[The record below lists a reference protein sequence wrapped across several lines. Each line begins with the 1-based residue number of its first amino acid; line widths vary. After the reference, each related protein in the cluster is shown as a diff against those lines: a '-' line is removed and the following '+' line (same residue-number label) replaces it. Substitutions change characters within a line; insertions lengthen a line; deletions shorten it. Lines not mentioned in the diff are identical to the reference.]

1 MANGI
6 LGLCSPLT
14 VAGAATVLAPD
25 GSSSPC
31 SLFIRRSSVGRNHHM
46 IWYAHAGQKTTE
58 NVLSTRP
65 FRPSAARSSRRSKI
79 CRGQG
84 HHPTR
89 IPRSNQRPTPRSIV
103 AWLRENPSSNKMRKT
118 RVGHERL
125 PLERANRRLVDPPR
139 MTQRPVT
146 AVETGILSF
155 HAALLG
161 QILHPTGE
169 IVHERMASAEAA
181 VRGGRG

>member
-1 MANGI
+1 
-6 LGLCSPLT
+6 
-14 VAGAATVLAPD
+14 
-25 GSSSPC
+25 
-31 SLFIRRSSVGRNHHM
+31 
-46 IWYAHAGQKTTE
+46 
-58 NVLSTRP
+58 
-65 FRPSAARSSRRSKI
+65 
-79 CRGQG
+79 
-84 HHPTR
+84 
-89 IPRSNQRPTPRSIV
+89 
-103 AWLRENPSSNKMRKT
+103 MRKT

-125 PLERANRRLVDPPR
+125 PLERANRRLVDPPQ

-169 IVHERMASAEAA
+169 IVYERMASAEAA

>member
-1 MANGI
+1 
-6 LGLCSPLT
+6 
-14 VAGAATVLAPD
+14 
-25 GSSSPC
+25 
-31 SLFIRRSSVGRNHHM
+31 
-46 IWYAHAGQKTTE
+46 
-58 NVLSTRP
+58 
-65 FRPSAARSSRRSKI
+65 
-79 CRGQG
+79 
-84 HHPTR
+84 
-89 IPRSNQRPTPRSIV
+89 
-103 AWLRENPSSNKMRKT
+103 MRKT

-146 AVETGILSF
+146 AVETGILS
-155 HAALLG
+155 LLG

>member
-1 MANGI
+1 MFPFHPPFFSRAEPSHDLVCSRWPENNGK
-6 LGLCSPLT
+6 CSIHKT
-14 VAGAATVLAPD
+14 IQAFGCSKFAPIED
-25 GSSSPC
+25 LP
-31 SLFIRRSSVGRNHHM
+31 R
-46 IWYAHAGQKTTE
+46 
-58 NVLSTRP
+58 
-65 FRPSAARSSRRSKI
+65 ARSSPNSNTAAEPEANAPEYCGLVAREPIFKQDAKD
-79 CRGQG
+79 QG
-84 HHPTR
+84 RTR
-89 IPRSNQRPTPRSIV
+89 AAS
-103 AWLRENPSSNKMRKT
+103 
-118 RVGHERL
+118 
-125 PLERANRRLVDPPR
+125 LERANRRLVDPPR